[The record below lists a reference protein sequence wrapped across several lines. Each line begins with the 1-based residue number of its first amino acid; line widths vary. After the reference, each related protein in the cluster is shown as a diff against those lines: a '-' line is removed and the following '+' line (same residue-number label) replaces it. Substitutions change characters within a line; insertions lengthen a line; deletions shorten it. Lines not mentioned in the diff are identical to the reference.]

1 MNAITVLAPA
11 KLNLGLEILGK
22 RRDGYH
28 DIATM
33 LQTVSIFDRLT
44 VEPALDLTLGCSTP
58 ELAESSN
65 LALIA
70 AQRLRVQAGTGGA
83 SLYLSKG
90 IPATAGLG
98 GASSDAAA
106 TLIAAQRLWRPSL
119 SPSELASLAGGLGS
133 DVPFFLTGGTA
144 LATGRGD
151 QLEPLPPLV
160 GVWFVVVVPALQ
172 IERKTATM
180 YAALRPVD
188 MTDGDAVHRQATRRR
203 AGAPIDST
211 LLGNA
216 FLRPLVEQY
225 PSLQA
230 VAASMIAAGAPFV
243 ALSGAGPSHYTI
255 LSNAR
260 EAWGFAARLRVHP
273 GDRAQIHVCR
283 PLAEPCRVTMT

>member
-28 DIATM
+28 DVATI

-44 VEPALDLTLGCSTP
+44 IEPARDLTLRCSAP
-58 ELAESSN
+58 ELAEHSN

-70 AQRLRVQAGTGGA
+70 AQRLRERADASGA

-90 IPATAGLG
+90 IPAAAGLG

-106 TLIAAQRLWRPSL
+106 TLTAAQRLWRTSL
-119 SPSELASLAGGLGS
+119 SPSELASLAEGLGS
-133 DVPFFLTGGTA
+133 DVPFFLAGGTS
-144 LATGRGD
+144 LATSRGD
-151 QLEPLPPLV
+151 QLEMLPSLV

-180 YAALRPVD
+180 YAALLPVD
-188 MTDGDAVHRQATRRR
+188 MTDGEAVQRQATLRR
-203 AGAPIDST
+203 AGAPIDTT

-216 FLRPLVEQY
+216 FLRPLVGQY
-225 PSLQA
+225 PSLCA
-230 VAASMIAAGAPFV
+230 VAASMTADGAPFV

-255 LSNAR
+255 LSNAL
-260 EAWGFAARLRVHP
+260 EAWGLAAKLRVHL

-283 PLAEPCRVTMT
+283 PVAEPRHVTMT